1 MATVNVEI
9 NGYLEFQSN
18 ATRDQGC
25 HLVYMTFVDKDGN
38 SIIKSPQGWWKYF
51 AIRLKNSVNVG
62 DYNPFQYNFSFNEN
76 IDICRTLG
84 CDVRLRIYII
94 PCCRANNA
102 TLRQFEDDASNPLF
116 QIASITTPTQPNA
129 SWDGFAIYE
138 YVIQNESFYNKCF
151 NYEVSN
157 PISSFNLNQILSGSE
172 GCPTAENETIIP
184 SDMIQFHNHDAV
196 LDQYV
201 GFRFCTRNEITTNNS
216 NIKRLTEGCCNE
228 CKSYIVKVGSDAT
241 NTSLYIVY
249 QSCNSGQFITE
260 VYDISTEGVNLT
272 ICAKKGS
279 IFAHKYNS
287 YTNTVVTPFVPVT
300 EISDC
305 TPDCTY

>member
-25 HLVYMTFVDKDGN
+25 HLVYMTFVDKDGK
-38 SIIKSPQGWWKYF
+38 SVIKSPQGWWKYF
-51 AIRLKNSVNVG
+51 AIRLRNNVNVG
-62 DYNPFQYNFSFNEN
+62 DYNPFQYNFSFDEN

-94 PCCRANNA
+94 PCCRVTA
-102 TLRQFEDDASNPLF
+102 TLGTFTDDPSNPLF
-116 QIASITTPTQPNA
+116 EIATITTPTQPNP

-138 YVIQNESFYNKCF
+138 YIIQNESFYNKCF
-151 NYEVSN
+151 NYVVTN
-157 PISSFNLNQILSGSE
+157 AISSNSLSQILSNST
-172 GCPTAENETIIP
+172 GCPTQESESLTP
-184 SDMIQFHNHDAV
+184 SNMSLFHNNDAV
-196 LDQYV
+196 LSEYI
-201 GFRFCTRNEITTNNS
+201 GFRFCSTSEIANNDS
-216 NIKRLTEGCCNE
+216 IERVTDECCDE
-228 CKSYIVKVGSDAT
+228 CKSYRIAVSSDPA
-241 NTSLYIVY
+241 NTFLYVVY
-249 QSCNSGQFITE
+249 QSCNDGQFVTE
-260 VYDISTEGVNLT
+260 EYDISASGVDIT

-287 YTNTVVTPFVPVT
+287 GTNTVVTPFVPVT

-305 TPDCTY
+305 TPNCTY

>member
-25 HLVYMTFVDKDGN
+25 HLVYMTFVDKSGK
-38 SIIKSPQGWWKYF
+38 SVIKSTQDWWKYF

-94 PCCRANNA
+94 PCCRVTA
-102 TLRQFEDDASNPLF
+102 TLGTFKVDPSNPLF
-116 QIASITTPTQPNA
+116 EIAAITTPTQPNP

-151 NYEVSN
+151 NYVVSN
-157 PISSFNLNQILSGSE
+157 PISSNNLSQILSGSQ
-172 GCPTAENETIIP
+172 GCPTAENESINP
-184 SDMIQFHNHDAV
+184 SDMGSFHNNDAV
-196 LDQYV
+196 LNEYV
-201 GFRFCTRNEITTNNS
+201 GFRFCVTNEITNNN
-216 NIKRLTEGCCNE
+216 NIERLTEECCNE
-228 CKSYIVKVGSDAT
+228 CKSYRVTVGSDAT

-260 VYDISTEGVNLT
+260 VYDISTTGVNLT

-287 YTNTVVTPFVPVT
+287 GTNTVVTPFVPVT

-305 TPDCTY
+305 TPNCTF

>member
-1 MATVNVEI
+1 MAAVNIEI

-25 HLVYMTFVDKDGN
+25 HLVYMTFVDKDGK
-38 SIIKSPQGWWKYF
+38 SVIKSPQGWWKYF

-62 DYNPFQYNFSFNEN
+62 DYNPFQYNFSFDED

-94 PCCRANNA
+94 PCCRANA
-102 TLRQFEDDASNPLF
+102 TLGQFVDDASNPLF
-116 QIASITTPTQPNA
+116 QIATINTPTQPDA

-151 NYEVSN
+151 NYVVSN
-157 PISSFNLNQILSGSE
+157 PISSNNLSQILSGSE
-172 GCPTAENETIIP
+172 GCPTAENEIIIP
-184 SDMIQFHNHDAV
+184 SNMSLFHNNDAV
-196 LDQYV
+196 LNEYV
-201 GFRFCTRNEITTNNS
+201 GFRFCVTNEITNNS
-216 NIKRLTEGCCNE
+216 NIERFTEECCNE
-228 CKSYIVKVGSDAT
+228 CKSYRVTVGLDPQ

-249 QSCNSGQFITE
+249 QSCDNGQIISE
-260 VYDISTEGVNLT
+260 MYDISTTGVYLT

-287 YTNTVVTPFVPVT
+287 NTNTVVTPFVPVT

-305 TPDCTY
+305 TPNCTY

>member
-1 MATVNVEI
+1 MATVNIQI

-25 HLVYMTFVDKDGN
+25 HLVYMTFVDKNGN
-38 SIIKSPQGWWKYF
+38 SVIKTTQGWWKYF
-51 AIRLKNSVNVG
+51 AIRLKNNVNVG
-62 DYNPFQYNFSFNEN
+62 DYNPFQYNFSFDEY

-94 PCCRANNA
+94 PCCRANA
-102 TLRQFEDDASNPLF
+102 TLGPFTADTSNPLF
-116 QIASITTPTQPNA
+116 EIATINTPTQPNA

-151 NYEVSN
+151 NYVVSN
-157 PISSFNLNQILSGSE
+157 PISSNNLSQILSNNS
-172 GCPTAENETIIP
+172 GCPTAENENITP
-184 SDMIQFHNHDAV
+184 SNMILFHNNDVV
-196 LDQYV
+196 LNEYV
-201 GFRFCTRNEITTNNS
+201 GFRFCTTNEITNNN
-216 NIKRLTEGCCNE
+216 NIERLTEECCNE
-228 CKSYIVKVGSDAT
+228 CKSYRVVVGPDAV

-249 QSCNSGQFITE
+249 QSCNNGQFITDR
-260 VYDISTEGVNLT
+260 YDISTTGVDVT

-287 YTNTVVTPFVPVT
+287 ATNTVVTPFVPVA

-305 TPDCTY
+305 TPNCTY